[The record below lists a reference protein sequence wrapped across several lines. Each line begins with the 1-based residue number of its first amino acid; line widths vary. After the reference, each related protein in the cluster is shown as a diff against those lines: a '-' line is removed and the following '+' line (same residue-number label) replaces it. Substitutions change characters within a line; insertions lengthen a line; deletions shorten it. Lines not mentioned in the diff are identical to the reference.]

1 MLQIDHVYE
10 FFYSTIFKDFESQHC
25 HGGVINPNHSSV
37 INPNQITSSDIAVF
51 TPGLHTTKKIFFYDQ
66 EPLLENLS
74 ENYLEVF
81 DYPSKYTAAE
91 LINLNNTNSLP
102 YNYPLAN
109 QETINFLINNPQC
122 LYKQKTIVT
131 SEKSALVDSYA
142 IKYNAKL
149 LYYFFH
155 GFAALDWYRGFY
167 ALNYNKQV
175 IKDYTYDYITFNRL
189 VSNDRSYRCYFVSKL
204 AEELLLEHGLISFGL
219 ETEQATWQEE
229 IVDANT
235 KLSSKAL
242 DHIKLHLPSTPLIID
257 SEHVLGSAS
266 ASIPRTVLG
275 YWPFNDGP
283 KNVDA
288 LWHIVTETVFYYD
301 KLHLTEKSF
310 KPIVS
315 KQPFMLLGAVGNLAY
330 LKSYGFKTFE
340 GIIDES
346 YDTIQDNDLR
356 TEAVVAQIAWY
367 CALTAEEKRS
377 VIEAIAPIVEY
388 NFHHFYG
395 EFKHIITRE
404 LLDNCKTLF
413 KDIGYD
419 DNAVAYDDIYKV
431 LTT

>member
-1 MLQIDHVYE
+1 MS
-10 FFYSTIFKDFESQHC
+10 FP
-25 HGGVINPNHSSV
+25 GGVIPENYLLSKKDMWSN
-37 INPNQITSSDIAVF
+37 
-51 TPGLHTTKKIFFYDQ
+51 LHIFNTNTDHVIFFYDQ
-66 EPLLENLS
+66 EPIL
-74 ENYLEVF
+74 
-81 DYPSKYTAAE
+81 E
-91 LINLNNTNSLP
+91 LIMNKFMAGLKLKILDTD
-102 YNYPLAN
+102 
-109 QETINFLINNPQC
+109 TITF
-122 LYKQKTIVT
+122 VT
-131 SEKSALVDSYA
+131 SEKSSLLDSYA
-142 IKYNAKL
+142 IKYDANL

-167 ALNYNKQV
+167 ALNYNKQI

-219 ETEQATWQEE
+219 ATEQATWQEE
-229 IVDANT
+229 IVDINT
-235 KLSSKAL
+235 KLSTKAI

-266 ASIPRTVLG
+266 GDIPRTIAG
-275 YWPFNDGP
+275 DWPNNDQP
-283 KNVDA
+283 NVDA
-288 LWHIVTETVFYYD
+288 FWHIVTETVFYYN
-301 KLHLTEKSF
+301 KLHLTEKIF

-346 YDTIQDNDLR
+346 YDTIEDNDQR

-367 CALTAEEKRS
+367 CALSAEEKRS

-395 EFKHIITRE
+395 EFKHIITKE
-404 LLDNCKTLF
+404 LLDNCQTLF
-413 KDIGYD
+413 KEIGYD
-419 DNAVAYDDIYKV
+419 DNAIAYNDIYKTLV
-431 LTT
+431 N

>member
-1 MLQIDHVYE
+1 MLQVDHVYE
-10 FFYSTIFKDFESQHC
+10 FFYSTIFKDFDLYHC
-25 HGGVINPNHSSV
+25 FDGVIRTDK
-37 INPNQITSSDIAVF
+37 INKSDVSVF
-51 TPGLHTTKKIFFYDQ
+51 TPGLATTRKIFFYDQ
-66 EPLLENLS
+66 EPLLIRLADAYFDVFNFPEPLTVLKI
-74 ENYLEVF
+74 LEHIET
-81 DYPSKYTAAE
+81 D
-91 LINLNNTNSLP
+91 SLP
-102 YNYPLAN
+102 FSIPRPSDSD
-109 QETINFLINNPQC
+109 INFLINNPKYI
-122 LYKQKTIVT
+122 YKKKTIVT
-131 SEKSALVDSYA
+131 SEKSALADSYA
-142 IKYNAKL
+142 IKYDARL

-204 AEELLLEHGLISFGL
+204 AEELLLEHGQVSFGL
-219 ETEQATWQEE
+219 VTEQASWQEE
-229 IVDANT
+229 INDSNT
-235 KLSSKAL
+235 KLSTKAI

-257 SEHVLGSAS
+257 NEKVLGSAS
-266 ASIPRTVLG
+266 ADIPRSNRNLKI
-275 YWPFNDGP
+275 DS
-283 KNVDA
+283 

-301 KLHLTEKSF
+301 KLHLTEKIF

-367 CALTAEEKRS
+367 CALSAEDKRT

-419 DNAVAYDDIYKV
+419 DNAIAYDDIYKV

>member
-10 FFYSTIFKDFESQHC
+10 FLYSTIFKDFIVYHC
-25 HGGVINPNHSSV
+25 RGGVIRTK
-37 INPNQITSSDIAVF
+37 QITINDIAVF
-51 TPGLHTTKKIFFYDQ
+51 TPGLHATEKIFFYDQ
-66 EPLLENLS
+66 EPLMDQLTDNYLDVFNYPSGYTIDELLKFITKDSPIDVPHGYPKQTADEIQLLLEN
-74 ENYLEVF
+74 
-81 DYPSKYTAAE
+81 
-91 LINLNNTNSLP
+91 INR
-102 YNYPLAN
+102 
-109 QETINFLINNPQC
+109 I
-122 LYKQKTIVT
+122 YKKKTIVT

-142 IKYNAKL
+142 IKYDARL

-204 AEELLLEHGLISFGL
+204 AEELLLEHGQVSFGL
-219 ETEQATWQEE
+219 VTEQASWQEE
-229 IVDANT
+229 INDSNT
-235 KLSSKAL
+235 KLSTKAI

-257 SEHVLGSAS
+257 NEKVLGSAS
-266 ASIPRTVLG
+266 ADIPRSNRNLKI
-275 YWPFNDGP
+275 DS
-283 KNVDA
+283 

-301 KLHLTEKSF
+301 KLHLTEKIF

-367 CALTAEEKRS
+367 CALSAEDKRT

-419 DNAVAYDDIYKV
+419 DNAIAYDDIYKV

>member
-1 MLQIDHVYE
+1 MLQVDHVYE
-10 FFYSTIFKDFESQHC
+10 FFYTTIFKEFDLYHC
-25 HGGVINPNHSSV
+25 TNGVIKTEQV
-37 INPNQITSSDIAVF
+37 TINDITVF
-51 TPGLHTTKKIFFYDQ
+51 TPGWHTTEKIFFYDQ
-66 EPLLENLS
+66 EPLLEVLT

-81 DYPSKYTAAE
+81 DYPSKYTADE
-91 LINLNNTNSLP
+91 LINLNHTNSLP
-102 YNYPLAN
+102 YNYPVAD
-109 QETINFLINNPQC
+109 QESGNFAVSNPQC
-122 LYKQKTIVT
+122 TYKKKTIVT
-131 SEKSALVDSYA
+131 SEKSALVDAYA
-142 IKYNAKL
+142 IKYDAKL

-204 AEELLLEHGLISFGL
+204 AEELLLEHGQVSFGL
-219 ETEQATWQEE
+219 ATEQASWQEE
-229 IVDANT
+229 IVDVNT
-235 KLSSKAL
+235 KLSTKAV
-242 DHIKLHLPSTPLIID
+242 DHIKLQLPSTPLIID
-257 SEHVLGSAS
+257 NERVLGSAS
-266 ASIPRTVLG
+266 ADIPRCT
-275 YWPFNDGP
+275 NDS
-283 KNVDA
+283 

-301 KLHLTEKSF
+301 KLHLTEKAF
-310 KPIVS
+310 KPIVM

-346 YDTIQDNDLR
+346 YDTIVDNDLR

-367 CALTAEEKRS
+367 CALSTEEKQT

-404 LLDNCKTLF
+404 LLDNCRTLF
-413 KDIGYD
+413 KDIGYN
-419 DNAVAYDDIYKV
+419 DNAIAYDDIYRV